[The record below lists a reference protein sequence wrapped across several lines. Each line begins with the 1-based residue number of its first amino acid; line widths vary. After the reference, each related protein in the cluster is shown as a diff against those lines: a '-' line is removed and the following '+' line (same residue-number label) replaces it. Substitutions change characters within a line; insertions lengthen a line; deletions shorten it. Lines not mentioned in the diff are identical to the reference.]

1 MTWLSALNRRTT
13 SNADTP
19 VVKDL
24 LLVGGGHSHVA
35 VLKRFGMK
43 PMAGVRITLICR
55 DAHTP
60 YSGMLPGYIAGHY
73 GFDEAHIDLEP
84 LARFAGAR
92 FYHDEVTGVDPEER
106 LVHCRNRPPVSYDV
120 LSINIGSTPQVA
132 NVPGAEGQ
140 VVPVKPINNFI
151 GRWRQLV
158 ERVTAEP
165 GALNIGIVG
174 GGAGGVELTL
184 AAHHRLRGLLRDKG
198 DDPERLSFHL
208 FSAGPTILPTHSAG
222 VQRRFMRTLASRGI
236 QVHTGEAVQR
246 VDGRV
251 LTTSGGTTLECDEVL
266 WVTAAGGG
274 AWVAQSGLATDG
286 GGFMRVGRTLQSLS
300 HPDIFG
306 AGDIASMDDH
316 PRPKAGVF
324 AVRMGPPL
332 TRNLRRHL
340 SGKAPRPFRPQRR
353 FLSLISTGDRYAV
366 ASRGPLG
373 FEGAWVWRWKNWI
386 DQRFMAKYRDLPV
399 METDSDPGLA
409 HGVADQDAM
418 KEISAIAMRCGGCGA
433 KVGSTVLSRALAR
446 LTPVERDDVIIG
458 LHDPDDAAV
467 VRVPP
472 GKHMVHSVDFFRA
485 IVDDPYVMGQVAANH
500 SLGDIYAMNAEPQ
513 TALAMATVPHGL
525 ERKVEDTIYQM
536 MAGALRVMDE
546 ANTTLAGGHT
556 GEGAELSLGFA
567 VNGLVDAEAL
577 LRKGGMRAGDAL
589 VLTKALGTG
598 TLFAAD
604 MRYKAKGRWIEAA
617 LASMIQSNF
626 QGARC
631 LHRHGAT
638 ACTDV
643 TGFGLLGHLVEMI
656 RPSGADVELDLGTL
670 PVLDGAEE
678 TVQQG
683 ILSSLQPANVRLRR
697 AIRNM
702 EAIRAHDRYP
712 LLFDPQ
718 TSGGLLASVPAQRV
732 DGCVA
737 ELRRLGYN
745 ETRVIGKVLPETEAL
760 EPVTLVA

>member
-1 MTWLSALNRRTT
+1 MTWFSALRRRTT

-35 VLKRFGMK
+35 VLKRFGMR
-43 PMAGVRITLICR
+43 PLPGVRVTLICR

-73 GFDEAHIDLEP
+73 EFDEAHIDLEP
-84 LARFAGAR
+84 LSRFAGAR
-92 FYHDEVTGVDPEER
+92 FYHDEVTGVDPDER
-106 LVHCRNRPPVSYDV
+106 GVHCRNRHPVSYDV
-120 LSINIGSTPQVA
+120 LSINIGSTPRVS
-132 NVPGAEGQ
+132 NVPGAEGH

-165 GALNIGIVG
+165 GELHIGIVG

-184 AAHHRLRGLLRDKG
+184 AAHHRLRELLQARG
-198 DDPERLSFHL
+198 DDPDRLHFHL
-208 FSAGPTILPTHSAG
+208 FSADPAILSAHSPG

-236 QVHTGEAVQR
+236 KLYGGEAVER
-246 VDGRV
+246 VEGRA
-251 LTTSGGTTLECDEVL
+251 LTTSRGTTVPCDEVL
-266 WVTAAGGG
+266 WVTAAGGA
-274 AWVAQSGLATDG
+274 AWLKESGLSVDD
-286 GGFMRVGRTLQSLS
+286 GGFMRVGRTLQSVS

-306 AGDIASMDDH
+306 AGDIAAMDGH

-332 TRNLRRHL
+332 ARNLKRYL
-340 SGKAPRPFRPQRR
+340 SGKAPRGFRPQRR

-366 ASRGPLG
+366 ASRGPFG

-399 METDSDPGLA
+399 METDDDPGVA
-409 HGVADQDAM
+409 HGVADKDAM

-446 LTPVERDDVIIG
+446 LTPVERDDVIVG
-458 LHDPDDAAV
+458 LHAPDDAAV

-472 GKHMVHSVDFFRA
+472 GKHVVHSVDFFRA
-485 IVDDPYVMGQVAANH
+485 IVDDPYVLGQVAANH
-500 SLGDIYAMNAEPQ
+500 SLGDLYAMNAEPQ
-513 TALAMATVPHGL
+513 TALAMATVPYGL

-536 MAGALRVMDE
+536 MAGALRVLDE
-546 ANTTLAGGHT
+546 AHTALAGGHT

-567 VNGLVDAEAL
+567 VNGLVDAESL

-626 QGARC
+626 QGAQC

-656 RPSGADVELDLGTL
+656 RPSGADVELDLGAL
-670 PVLDGAEE
+670 PLLDGAEE
-678 TVQQG
+678 TVRQG

-702 EAIRAHDRYP
+702 DEIRSHERYP

-718 TSGGLLASVPAQRV
+718 TSGGLLASVPTERV
-732 DGCVA
+732 ESCVA
-737 ELRRLGYN
+737 ELRRLGYGD
-745 ETRVIGKVLPETEAL
+745 TRVIGKVLPESEAL